1 MVLQWGP
8 ISGDKLAVAPQT
20 LNSAL
25 HLGQL
30 PKALAGLL
38 HDIPPRAG
46 GMEEGQP
53 QWVPP
58 PNGADSALIPENPC
72 WGHPTAPC

>member
-1 MVLQWGP
+1 MALQWSP
-8 ISGDKLAVAPQT
+8 ISGDKLAVTPQT

-30 PKALAGLL
+30 PEALAGLL
-38 HDIPPRAG
+38 HDIPPGAG

-53 QWVPP
+53 QWGC
-58 PNGADSALIPENPC
+58 NAADSVQIPENPC
-72 WGHPTAPC
+72 WGYPSAPC